1 MSKPPPYNI
10 PKPSATLDVN
20 TLTKPSVTHK
30 AKVLYDFD
38 ATEDDELSLLADEVG
53 RETWV
58 RVKFAC
64 DSYRCGL
71 RVVCYLEWVS
81 EYPIVSQYASS

>member
-20 TLTKPSVTHK
+20 TITKPSVTHK

-53 RETWV
+53 R
-58 RVKFAC
+58 C
-64 DSYRCGL
+64 DSYLCGL
-71 RVVCYLEWVS
+71 RVVCYLGWAS
-81 EYPIVSQYASS
+81 EYTIVSQYASIPIVW